1 MFGLMVGLV
10 RMILD
15 FSFKEPL
22 CMEMDNRPFIVK
34 QVTGISTDCTLRSRR
49 YGILK
54 EFR

>member
-22 CMEMDNRPFIVK
+22 CMEMDNRPLIVK
-34 QVTGISTDCTLRSRR
+34 QVTVPVPTVL
-49 YGILK
+49 
-54 EFR
+54 